1 VVPVIELRPR
11 FGWAIIGPGAIAH
24 RFAEAVHRSD
34 EMHLEIVQGRSLARA
49 SEFAHTWTR
58 DGVAAIRA
66 TESLDAV
73 LADERVDGVYIATP
87 HAFHADAIRDALLAK
102 KPVLCEKPMVTD
114 ARKAEALVA
123 LARAQNTFL
132 MEAVWTRFLP
142 LYDAVAQWL
151 RAGEIGAI
159 RSMQSSF
166 CFNAPFNPTSR
177 LFDPAQAGGA
187 LLDIGIYNL
196 TATRIAMLAAFGECP
211 DATQI
216 DAKAML
222 APSGVDQRL
231 HATLHFENGIAS
243 QFVCAIDSDAEN
255 AFRIYGERGV
265 IETEWGFWQATRAT
279 LTRTREAPISI
290 HHPFRVNGF
299 EYEIEAAVRTIRDGR
314 IECERMPHSETIAT
328 LRWMDR
334 IRAQIGVRYPFD

>member
-1 VVPVIELRPR
+1 MKNS
-11 FGWAIIGPGAIAH
+11 FAWAIVGPGSIAN
-24 RFAEAVHRSD
+24 RFAEAVHRCD
-34 EMHLEIVQGRSLARA
+34 GMHLEVVQGRSVTRA
-49 SEFAHTWTR
+49 SGFAQRWTR

-66 TESLDAV
+66 TESLDEV
-73 LADERVDGVYIATP
+73 LSDRRVDGVYIATP
-87 HAFHADAIRDALLAK
+87 HAFHADTIRAALIAK
-102 KPVLCEKPMVTD
+102 KPVLCEKPLVTD
-114 ARKAEALVA
+114 AKKAEALVA
-123 LARAQNTFL
+123 LAREHNTFL

-142 LYDAVAQWL
+142 LYEAVRQWL

-166 CFNAPFNPTSR
+166 CFNAQFDPASR

-196 TATRIAMLAAFGECP
+196 TATRIAMLASFGGCP
-211 DATQI
+211 DVTQI
-216 DAKAML
+216 DAQATL
-222 APSGVDQRL
+222 APTVVDQRL
-231 HATLHFENGIAS
+231 NATLHFPNGTAS

-265 IETEWGFWQATRAT
+265 IEIEPPFWQATRAT
-279 LTRTREAPISI
+279 LTRKGEAPLSI

-299 EYEIEAAVRTIRDGR
+299 EYEIEAAVRAIRDGC
-314 IECERMPHSETIAT
+314 IECEQMPHSETIAT

>member
-1 VVPVIELRPR
+1 MRNS
-11 FGWAIIGPGAIAH
+11 FGWAIVGPGAIAH

-34 EMHLEIVQGRSLARA
+34 GMHLELVQGRSLARA
-49 SEFAHTWTR
+49 REFASKWTL
-58 DGVAAIRA
+58 DGAATIRA
-66 TESLDAV
+66 TESLDEV
-73 LADERVDGVYIATP
+73 LVDERVDGVYIATP
-87 HAFHADAIRDALLAK
+87 HAFHVDAIRAALLAK

-114 ARKAEALVA
+114 ASKAEALIA
-123 LARAQNTFL
+123 LVRKQNTFL

-166 CFNAPFNPTSR
+166 CFNARFDPKSR

-196 TATRIAMLAAFGECP
+196 TVTRVAMQAAFSECP
-211 DATQI
+211 DVERI
-216 DAKAML
+216 DAHAML
-222 APSGVDQRL
+222 APTGVDQRL
-231 HATLHFENGIAS
+231 HATLQFANGIAS
-243 QFVCAIDSDAEN
+243 QFVCALDSDADN
-255 AFRIYGERGV
+255 RFRIYGERGT

-279 LTRTREAPISI
+279 LTRTREAPIEI

-299 EYEIEAAVRTIRDGR
+299 EYEIEAAVHAIREGR
-314 IECERMPHSETIAT
+314 IECDRVPHSETIAT

-334 IRAQIGVRYPFD
+334 IREQIGVRYPFD